1 MVTLLC
7 SALPSLRAPPL
18 VIQRGLAEVGDG
30 HGGGHHSPGHGQ
42 LHWTQLAHVG
52 AGMRDI

>member
-42 LHWTQLAHVG
+42 VHWTQLAHVG